1 MKLAIVFDARA
12 ESIEIL
18 VLPTDAP
25 FPAALSQE
33 ILDSW
38 RGVVGKNV
46 STFDVGGGAVNKKKR
61 AIKKKKKVEEEMC
74 QG

>member
-1 MKLAIVFDARA
+1 MKLVIVFDARA

-38 RGVVGKNV
+38 REVVGNSV
-46 STFDVGGGAVNKKKR
+46 STFDVGGVR
-61 AIKKKKKVEEEMC
+61 
-74 QG
+74 